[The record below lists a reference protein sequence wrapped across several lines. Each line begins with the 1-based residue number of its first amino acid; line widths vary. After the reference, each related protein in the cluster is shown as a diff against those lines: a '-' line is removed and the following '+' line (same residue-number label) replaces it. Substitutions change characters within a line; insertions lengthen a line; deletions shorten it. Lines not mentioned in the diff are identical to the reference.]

1 MATPQESLQALIAS
15 TLQLQESSRQ
25 VNVSLASVQETLVAL
40 AAGQT
45 NVVARFDTFNGLMQ
59 TACGSFTRQAD
70 ALVEAARIAKED
82 LDSRQRRGEKGTKSP
97 TSFDGADKGWLGWS
111 FQLETYF
118 QNRNPG
124 AEKVMREARDMGDAL
139 IDQKW
144 VDDKGAGTKDQSGTL
159 YQLLVSLCVVDS
171 EPMTIVKNSNKNNGF
186 DAWRRLCR
194 V

>member
-1 MATPQESLQALIAS
+1 MATPQESLQSLIAS

-124 AEKVMREARDMGDAL
+124 AEKVMREARVKVKVNTVKVTISRTL
-139 IDQKW
+139 KLRNVYQNLEPT
-144 VDDKGAGTKDQSGTL
+144 TKNLEPTTTFSNR
-159 YQLLVSLCVVDS
+159 LLQFRTDY
-171 EPMTIVKNSNKNNGF
+171 
-186 DAWRRLCR
+186 
-194 V
+194 